1 MQRQEQ
7 QHQGPQEQQQQ
18 QGAKQAKHVD
28 LLSIMTDNE
37 EIGGSS

>member
-7 QHQGPQEQQQQ
+7 QHRPQEQQQQ
-18 QGAKQAKHVD
+18 QGAKQAKHAD
-28 LLSIMTDNE
+28 LLSIMIDNE